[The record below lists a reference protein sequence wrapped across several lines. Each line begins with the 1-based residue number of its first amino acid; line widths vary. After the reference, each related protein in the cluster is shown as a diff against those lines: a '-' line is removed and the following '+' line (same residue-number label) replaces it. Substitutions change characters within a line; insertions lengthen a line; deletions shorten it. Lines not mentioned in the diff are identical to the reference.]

1 MGVKKWKEENEKTG
15 KVSVNMTMKFYD
27 PSEII
32 HNSFVICQYTN
43 YVLSKFVFFF
53 CYDHAQI
60 FLAYYF

>member
-32 HNSFVICQYTN
+32 ITH
-43 YVLSKFVFFF
+43 L
-53 CYDHAQI
+53 
-60 FLAYYF
+60 